1 MKRSDVGQLKIDPD
15 ERELLLWKIPNQVIY
30 GFKVDCF
37 QERVGASENEFNSLT
52 KHLRSMSDSEAV
64 ALDPHEMRVFR
75 NALALTMF
83 EFGVEEFA
91 TQTGSAFEQGHRI
104 LRELN
109 SLLEIGE
116 ID

>member
-1 MKRSDVGQLKIDPD
+1 
-15 ERELLLWKIPNQVIY
+15 
-30 GFKVDCF
+30 
-37 QERVGASENEFNSLT
+37 
-52 KHLRSMSDSEAV
+52 
-64 ALDPHEMRVFR
+64 
-75 NALALTMF
+75 MF